1 MIKKF
6 TLIELLIDVPI
17 IGILVSLLLPS
28 LDRARQK
35 AKTLVCLSNLS
46 QIGKGITIHLNNSDG
61 RYPYDSVKKNTEGH
75 SVGTCSAAWLGKAG
89 TQGHH
94 PDVDVT
100 ARPVNNYLGYR
111 TYNIGLHRGEHNE
124 QA

>member
-75 SVGTCSAAWLGKAG
+75 SVGTCSAAWLGIFTPLISPSCLAHMPAAL
-89 TQGHH
+89 TT
-94 PDVDVT
+94 VF
-100 ARPVNNYLGYR
+100 A
-111 TYNIGLHRGEHNE
+111 
-124 QA
+124 